1 MHGENVVLLL
11 FLHAGLHQHRLE
23 VGVDQAE
30 AGVHAV
36 VIRLGRD
43 EDGGGL
49 GDEKQ
54 KLPRG
59 LLQRLLGSGHS
70 SGLPNRDAGGQDRM
84 NIWKILNLVSR

>member
-1 MHGENVVLLL
+1 MHGENVLL

-23 VGVDQAE
+23 VGVDHGE

-36 VIRLGRD
+36 VVRLGRG

-59 LLQRLLGSGHS
+59 LLQRLLGSGHN

-84 NIWKILNLVSR
+84 NI